1 VSGAG
6 DPRSRA
12 GGRVGVVEGWE
23 LRQARQR
30 EANSGAWK
38 GLIFVLIAIVVL
50 AVGGWIV
57 ARPVLGPAV
66 TGLFED
72 NPGIIRIPILA
83 DLLRA
88 ELGDR
93 IGAPAGDSEE
103 EVRFVIEPGQTID
116 QIQEGLVE
124 SGLLTDTVAFKYLVV
139 SDRVDQLIQAGTYT
153 MTPRMSPSDVVARL
167 AADPDPPTP
176 VINLALRP
184 GLRIEQIVAYL
195 EQQTQESG
203 LELDPAEFLELA
215 TDPPAELRE
224 EYGFLRQVPQGN
236 SLEGFLPGG
245 VYPVEITIN
254 ANEFLQMLLQ
264 QWEEDSSDL
273 VTQAR
278 RKGVDFYDALTIAS
292 LVEREVKSD
301 KDRKKVAGVYWN
313 RLDERVNGP
322 TGGLMQADP
331 TVVYATDTMA
341 LDEMRVD
348 RWPEYLFWDTLGVA
362 DLATVDVSQ
371 RLQSHQTYQNP
382 GLPNWPIAS
391 PSRKSIQAALDPDKR
406 KRYLFFYACP
416 GADTHRFARTASQHA
431 RNIARCDGG

>member
-1 VSGAG
+1 MSGPG
-6 DPRSRA
+6 GTRPRG
-12 GGRVGVVEGWE
+12 GGRVGIVEGWE

-38 GLIFVLIAIVVL
+38 GLVFVVIVIAALV
-50 AVGGWIV
+50 VGGWIA

-72 NPGIIRIPILA
+72 NPGIIRIPILS

-93 IGAPAGDSEE
+93 VGAPAGDSEE
-103 EVRFVIEPGQTID
+103 EIRFVIEPGQTID
-116 QIQEGLVE
+116 QIQENLVE
-124 SGLLTDTVAFKYLVV
+124 AGLLKDTTAFTYLVV
-139 SDRVDQLIQAGTYT
+139 SDRVDQLIQAGIYT
-153 MTPRMSPSDVVARL
+153 MTPRMSPTDVVSRL

-176 VINLALRP
+176 VVNLALRP

-195 EQQTQESG
+195 EQQTQEAG
-203 LELDPAEFLELA
+203 LELDPAEFRELA
-215 TDPPAELRE
+215 TNPPAELRD
-224 EYGFLRQVPQGN
+224 EYAFMRQIPEGN

-245 VYPVEITIN
+245 VYPVEVTIN
-254 ANEFLQMLLQ
+254 ADELLQVLLQ
-264 QWEEDSSDL
+264 QWEEESGNL
-273 VTQAR
+273 VAQAR

-301 KDRKKVAGVYWN
+301 KDRRKVAGVYWN
-313 RLDERVNGP
+313 RLDERLNGA

-341 LDEMRVD
+341 LDDMRLN
-348 RWPEYLFWDTLGVA
+348 RWPEYLFWDTLGVS

-371 RLQSHQTYQNP
+371 RLQSHQTYQDP
-382 GLPNWPIAS
+382 GLPDWPIAS
-391 PSRKSIQAALDPDKR
+391 PSRESIEAALDPDKR
-406 KRYLFFYACP
+406 RRFMFFYACP
-416 GADTHRFARTASQHA
+416 GSDTHRFARNAAQHD
-431 RNIARCDGG
+431 RNIARCKPE